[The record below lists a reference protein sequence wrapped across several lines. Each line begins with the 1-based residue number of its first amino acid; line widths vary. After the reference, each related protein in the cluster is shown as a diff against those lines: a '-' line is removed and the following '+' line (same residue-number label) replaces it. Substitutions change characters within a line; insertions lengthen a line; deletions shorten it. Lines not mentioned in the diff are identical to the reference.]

1 MILCKKCGFGVL
13 EAMRHAL
20 KSNTCPSCGKTL
32 FGDSHVQEMSA
43 ISRRIR
49 SQEFSQSLVDDIIF
63 DISLFI
69 LDNYSDFNEP
79 EDTGLNKLEDTDLNK
94 PEDTASNLGHADGPS
109 KESLELIRDE
119 IRGEAISRISEEEEE
134 DGDETDDMKLSR
146 LKRMAKMAGGLEKSG
161 PAVRRVTT

>member
-20 KSNTCPSCGKTL
+20 KSNACPSCGKTL

-43 ISRRIR
+43 ISGRIR
-49 SQEFSQSLVDDIIF
+49 SQEFSQSLGDDIIF

-79 EDTGLNKLEDTDLNK
+79 EDTASS
-94 PEDTASNLGHADGPS
+94 PEDAASSPDHTGESPE
-109 KESLELIRDE
+109 ESLELIRDE
-119 IRGEAISRISEEEEE
+119 IRGEAISSISESEE
-134 DGDETDDMKLSR
+134 DDETDDMKLSR
-146 LKRMAKMAGGLEKSG
+146 LKRMAKMAENLDRTG